1 MKPTETQKASDPFA
15 VLKMMTA
22 VFDGKVAGFVSPEE
36 ITGNKVEFEQ
46 VPETVSKDVGLIV
59 ESSGST
65 GSPKRIQLP
74 LESLKASAEASASR
88 LGGHGQWLLALPLT
102 YVAGVNVLFRS
113 VAADTQPVMM
123 NTRVPFSAE
132 GFINSASLMQGQ
144 RRYTSLVPT
153 QLDRL
158 AAKIS
163 EPAVLQALLSFDG
176 ILVGGQSPNQETM
189 DLLKVLGVKVVESY
203 GMAETCGGC
212 VYDGK
217 PLDGVKVE
225 IIDGLVA
232 ISGVTLA
239 KGIGEQYLSSDLGEI
254 NGGRL
259 TVLGRADRVI
269 ISGGK
274 KVSLDDMERQ
284 VSQLPEVESAMAVAV
299 DSEWGQSPSL
309 LLVLKDSARSEGFAL
324 EVEFAVKPV
333 KVKIVEALP
342 VLSSGKPDYMAATAM
357 IKD

>member
-22 VFDGKVAGFVSPEE
+22 VFDGAVAGFVSPEE
-36 ITGNKVEFEQ
+36 ITGNKVEFEK
-46 VPETVSKDVGLIV
+46 VPEAVSKDVGLIV

-65 GSPKRIQLP
+65 GLPKRIELP
-74 LESLKASAEASASR
+74 LASLKASAEASASR

-102 YVAGVNVLFRS
+102 YVAGANVLFRS

-132 GFINSASLMQGQ
+132 GFINSASLMQGK

-158 AAKIS
+158 AARIS

-176 ILVGGQSPNQETM
+176 ILVGGQSPNLDVM
-189 DLLKVLGVKVVESY
+189 NLLKGLSVKVIESY

-212 VYDGK
+212 VYDGY
-217 PLDGVKVE
+217 PLDGVKVDL
-225 IIDGLVA
+225 IDGLVA
-232 ISGVTLA
+232 ISGATLA
-239 KGIGEQYLSSDLGEI
+239 KGVGEQYLSNDLGEI
-254 NGGRL
+254 KAGQLNI
-259 TVLGRADRVI
+259 LGRADRVI

-274 KVSLDDMERQ
+274 KVSLDDLERRAAALPQIEAAIAVPME
-284 VSQLPEVESAMAVAV
+284 
-299 DSEWGQSPSL
+299 SEWGQSPGL
-309 LLVLKDSARSEGFAL
+309 LLVLKSSSGSEEFVLDVDFAI
-324 EVEFAVKPV
+324 KPA
-333 KVKIVEALP
+333 KVKIVESLP
-342 VLSSGKPDYMAATAM
+342 VLSSGKPDYVAAAAM